1 VTLYQLKEY
10 ILKNWLVGFLHHE
23 GFLGYI
29 LCYVIVYLSL
39 ILLHVIVNEC

>member
-1 VTLYQLKEY
+1 VTLYWLKES
-10 ILKNWLVGFLHHE
+10 ILKNWLSGFLPHD

-29 LCYVIVYLSL
+29 LCSMIVYHSM